1 MVINGEAK
9 AICGALVKAR
19 SDMKATVTK
28 DGQGNYGQYATL
40 AAIVAATT
48 PHFATHG
55 LAVVQEVSTDESGI
69 VIETWLV
76 HESGATM
83 QFTPLVLP
91 ISDRRPQAVGSLV
104 TYGRRY
110 ALAAICGI
118 APEDDD
124 AQLAEDAH
132 KAPQRTQRTPA
143 PKQTQPAPKTPQGA
157 PTPAKQA
164 TNATPEQ
171 IAALDALGS
180 EFYAEEWS
188 EQRGKLCRAASKGAA
203 DAPADLLQTEIA
215 KLIEGVSRKMAE
227 VSVATAQPIAH

>member
-48 PHFATHG
+48 PHFAM
-55 LAVVQEVSTDESGI
+55 
-69 VIETWLV
+69 

-180 EFYAEEWS
+180 EFYAEEWG
-188 EQRGKLCRAASKGAA
+188 EQRGKLCRAASKGSA
-203 DAPADLLQTEIA
+203 DVPADLLQTEIA
-215 KLIEGVSRKMAE
+215 KLIDGISKKMAE
-227 VSVATAQPIAH
+227 VSVKTAQPIPH